1 MSLPTLP
8 THLIQHLLPPSHK
21 LLAVTSGSSA
31 SEVPEISPTVEG
43 RALLSA
49 LVAEVKTAVEKSDY
63 GLACNQS
70 KRINTLT
77 TLKFSLPY
85 DPWKEIVTGLFKLAF
100 SEGATWP
107 RRNKLF
113 AILRSLLS
121 FSPMPRP
128 STLLTIEWRPFY
140 SLLQSTF
147 LSHLSVATQCASTYY
162 ANQLR
167 HIVKL
172 AMSARTYFPAGA
184 AAEIALCVEPSLLQ
198 TNTKA
203 MFAAQTLL
211 YIFLP
216 PATSVADLPPGTVQ
230 KWIRIWSMIDH
241 CAHWNAIWT
250 VIFCRLAHHE
260 AISDVDDYHGVE
272 GISSTPAAFPW
283 GAHVPFFVSKLQE
296 MLNVPLGN
304 GRPMEKSYPAEIK
317 DLLAGSDPDGVEFM
331 TELLTRIMTC
341 KIPTSISR
349 IMGDK
354 GSVIGDTSVM
364 GNLERLLRALS
375 SFFYPT
381 SASNR
386 TFMSFL
392 RKLTSNFCQ
401 EFGRQSGCA
410 IAMKMLSQAGLPIP
424 LHSTQNV
431 RSVPIP
437 TGKNSSLPS
446 ISEQLA
452 IRFVNAVLPLATLG
466 LYAQKGASSVLHDSI
481 RVLKLLAEL
490 APARVTTEL
499 VSMAL
504 VALDPTSVDQTHT
517 APNALEALAALV
529 PSLLFPVPHISPS
542 LPDLLHLSLPGI
554 DPNDTNKTI
563 KTIMFFASVA
573 GVIPFVDSDDIA
585 TSSDAASDD
594 LSLPP
599 WHPASMSF
607 TGIPVGATVPPT
619 LSSKLVIAAGGAMKL
634 GIKVATA
641 SGLADVDP
649 SSGKHVT
656 VAAAGSS
663 EEDDAMSSSKVTEQ
677 HAVCSL
683 FYASRDSGSR
693 ISEWALLLVD
703 RLLKVLEVREKA
715 DKKSSNEGILGAY
728 LYNIFLLLF
737 AQMSPSLHRQTSQ
750 RISRWLGTVSCLE
763 GVKDIA
769 KMLQA
774 LGTSK
779 PAAVLDKFIP
789 LLSGA
794 ALAPKTSDKIVEWNT
809 RLLAGLIKYT
819 GEAVLPHLPV
829 LAKVARLAL
838 AAKEKDT
845 RKAGSK
851 LVRWMMSPPLST
863 YDKLKRSH
871 TTVDWENPGSLWRK
885 WGMPFCWSPD
895 VVSEKASKSATSPPG
910 IQIDWHEPSE
920 SEKAAVLPLIDEFL
934 VAPLIRLDAF
944 CSTLADASTT
954 SSAAIKAVSDKL
966 LCDLHS
972 VNAAVR
978 GCTTTLT
985 DGTSFLGDDAILSV
999 GTRGMALLIDA
1010 RSTAPKAFFSS
1021 SSTTS
1026 EQTVSMRS
1034 YIHDVVNRV
1043 IRTLAAHKEFARD
1056 VNVMTISIELGYRSI
1071 CARGYKMGKARS
1083 LLASVDDHSA
1093 HASRLLFHDSQVS
1106 AFSKTLA
1113 ASDEVAFSDSGPR
1126 PLPTSFGA
1134 HRGIPRLTRWL
1145 MILRVEALKQL
1156 RVAELIYAS
1165 PKSLHLGGGV
1175 TIGSSGGG
1183 QDDDGEDDDEVS
1195 PIAAASSDNDD
1206 DTGSKTADEVEL
1218 PFGLD
1223 AAVPTFGRRILK
1235 KLGKN
1240 EVGYTLLA
1248 SAITDLS
1255 LHPYDKVRDGARSHV
1270 TPILSVL
1277 SWLRIPMTET
1287 AVSRLDSLADSVT
1300 NNSSISLEHHAV
1312 FGLLSLSSLGDSGRG
1327 RINDWFTLDRVFH
1340 LLMRTPLILKG
1351 LPMEHHTEAMMRFA
1365 VGVERILSSWYQL
1378 PIDAAHINK
1387 AHLIPTLRRI
1397 RSNVLQNLLNWTN
1410 PQAGALMLAENNK
1423 DLSSSSMP
1431 LSGTS
1436 NTIPQVM
1443 SSSGFRKPS
1452 QAPFTAP
1459 CPLHWRYEL
1468 LGGALTALMLSP
1480 CRVRAYRLAMDVA
1493 SSRVEKGVM
1502 EGIAPLSPPSLSDSG
1517 LLAAG
1522 EGGEAIWLYALSS
1535 ALSDSVLVRTQA
1547 LYNLMLLLHTHLEF
1561 SREAPSLMHPLP
1573 RTRALL
1579 SDPLFTSQ
1587 FIYAVS
1593 TAQLDQKN
1601 GSEGSSTDLALH
1613 SPELRTMVYPL
1624 GCPRSF
1630 VEFSRSGLRG
1640 GAQSSIRNMTLFEML
1655 LMVFPEFLTP
1665 ALGALKELT
1674 MDGLPGTPASSH
1686 HHELV
1691 SIRIRQATLADAF
1704 AGFMKVLS
1712 AKNAGASREV
1722 TFSSKDCSAE
1732 EIARAAI
1739 PGSPDYDMSRVIAI
1753 AVPFLETVTLDWA
1766 CDWSNALRF
1775 AFRQRHPAQL
1785 EGFTRYV
1792 FANAISAI
1800 ESAQSNPPT
1809 EFESSHFESLLSL
1822 VLGNG
1827 GVKASA
1833 SAVVPQP
1840 VSATGPISNQSSS
1853 PPSTAAVSPSVLSF
1867 TSQARWLQFM
1877 LSLID
1882 EFSASSDSPKG
1893 CSGTLPGISFD
1904 DELNADMYVEPSS
1917 ATLRASPDASHP
1929 SVSRRIATVS
1939 LSRSVLPVLI
1949 RSFGHPYKAC
1959 RDVIVRSIN
1968 TLIECA
1974 WTPADL
1980 DINPQLVDSRQASL
1994 DVHAQ
1999 RNAGRVLEEP
2009 LSSRWATWVAPAIAA
2024 ILNVTSSAR
2033 SIAAEIVA
2041 SKDANANGGSIAAIS
2056 DDEKWC
2062 HHVVECAILFCYYFL
2077 HSDASLANP
2086 VLIPM
2091 IPVIFS
2097 ALNHPEKEVSDLAG
2111 FCANCIMHSMIL
2123 SSTNETDALY
2133 NVSFFKR
2140 VETLAL
2146 PASDPRSTEN
2156 GIDSG
2161 LSSMDLVVRLC
2172 QTYATADDDSGSISL
2187 SGGDTTTTDSSVS
2200 SSSQMKSQI
2209 VALIP
2214 PKSLLSSTSSNSNT
2228 SWFVRKGVIDGV
2240 TPLRARHLLLLSH
2253 AQEESLLSLVEA
2265 RLDDKQ
2271 IEVQEAASASLV
2283 GFVASKPLS
2292 ERESIANRLLRL
2304 ASTVLPKGKAPIVP
2318 ASDPITSPAN
2328 EELRQ
2333 FRARLAKAIRKRH
2346 AGCLGIAAVVQAQ
2359 PFDVPPHL
2367 PAVIAALARHSGD
2380 PMPIGATVKKSIAD
2394 FRRTHHDNWATHAA
2408 AFTEEQLSEVLSV
2421 GSGGSYFA

>member
-1 MSLPTLP
+1 MQLSENVLP
-8 THLIQHLLPPSHK
+8 THLLQHLLPPSHK
-21 LLAVTSGSSA
+21 LLAKVPSEIPLSSA
-31 SEVPEISPTVEG
+31 QVLENDAALIAPSVEG
-43 RALLSA
+43 RALLTA
-49 LVAEVKTAVEKSDY
+49 LLADVKIAVEKSDY
-63 GLACNQS
+63 GLACYQS

-77 TLKFSLPY
+77 SLKFSLPY
-85 DPWKEIVTGLFKLAF
+85 DQWKEIVTGLFKLAF
-100 SEGATWP
+100 SEGVSWP
-107 RRNKLF
+107 RQNKLF
-113 AILRSLLS
+113 AMLRSLLS
-121 FSPMPRP
+121 FSPSPRP
-128 STLLTIEWRPFY
+128 TILLAIEWRPFY

-147 LSHLSVATQCASTYY
+147 LSHLSVTTQCASTYY
-162 ANQLR
+162 SSQLR
-167 HIVKL
+167 HVVKL
-172 AMSARTYFPAGA
+172 AMSSRTFFPTGA

-230 KWIRIWSMIDH
+230 KWIRIWAMIDH

-260 AISDVDDYHGVE
+260 AISDVDDYIGAEGVY
-272 GISSTPAAFPW
+272 SSSAAFPW
-283 GAHVPFFVSKLQE
+283 GSHVPFFVSKLQE

-304 GRPMEKSYPAEIK
+304 GKPMDKAYPAEFK
-317 DLLAGSDPDGVEFM
+317 ELLAGSDPDGVEFM

-341 KIPTSISR
+341 KIPAFISN

-354 GSVIGDTSVM
+354 DTLIGDTSVM

-401 EFGRQSGCA
+401 EFGRQSGSA
-410 IAMKMLSQAGLPIP
+410 TAKKMLSQAGLPIP
-424 LHSTQNV
+424 LHSTQSV
-431 RSVPIP
+431 RAVPISV
-437 TGKNSSLPS
+437 GKDGSLPA
-446 ISEQLA
+446 ISDQLA
-452 IRFVNAVLPLATLG
+452 TRFVNAVLPLAILG
-466 LYAQKGASSVLHDSI
+466 LYAQKGASSVLHDAI
-481 RVLKLLAEL
+481 RILKLLAEL

-504 VALDPTSVDQTHT
+504 IALDPTSVDQPHT

-529 PSLLFPVPHISPS
+529 PSLLFPIPHISPS

-573 GVIPFVDSDDIA
+573 GVIPFIDSDDIIS
-585 TSSDAASDD
+585 SSDAASDE
-594 LSLPP
+594 LSLPV
-599 WHPASMSF
+599 WHPASKSF
-607 TGIPVGATVPPT
+607 TGVPVGATIPPA
-619 LSSKLVIAAGGAMKL
+619 LVGKLAIAAGGAVKL
-634 GIKVATA
+634 GIKIASA

-649 SSGKHVT
+649 LSGKHIT

-663 EEDDAMSSSKVTEQ
+663 EEDDVMSNNSVTEKPA

-693 ISEWALLLVD
+693 ISEWALLLVE
-703 RLLKVLEVREKA
+703 RLLKVLEVREKS
-715 DKKSSNEGILGAY
+715 DKKNSNEGILGAY

-750 RISRWLGTVSCLE
+750 RISRWLGSVSCLE
-763 GVKDIA
+763 GVKDVA

-779 PAAVLDKFIP
+779 PAAVLEKFIP
-789 LLSGA
+789 LLTSA
-794 ALAPKTSDKIVEWNT
+794 ALSPKTSDKIVEWNT

-819 GEAVLPHLPV
+819 GEAILPHLPV
-829 LAKVARLAL
+829 LAKVVRVAL

-851 LVRWMMSPPLST
+851 LMRWMMSPLLST

-871 TTVDWENPGSLWRK
+871 TSVDWENPGSLWRK
-885 WGMPFCWSPD
+885 WGMPFSWSSD
-895 VVSEKASKSATSPPG
+895 VVSEKVAQSAISPPG

-920 SEKAAVLPLIDEFL
+920 KEKAAALPLIDEYL
-934 VAPLIRLDAF
+934 VEPLIRLQAF
-944 CSTLADASTT
+944 CSSMADPSVMT
-954 SSAAIKAVSDKL
+954 SAVIKAESDKL
-966 LCDLHS
+966 LRDLHS

-978 GCTTTLT
+978 GCATTLT

-999 GTRGMALLIDA
+999 GTRGMALVIDPS
-1010 RSTAPKAFFSS
+1010 STSPKAFFASN
-1021 SSTTS
+1021 STATQ
-1026 EQTVSMRS
+1026 ETVSMRS
-1034 YIHDVVNRV
+1034 FIHVVVNKV
-1043 IRTLAAHKEFARD
+1043 IRIVAQHKEFARD
-1056 VNVMTISIELGYRSI
+1056 VNLMTILIELGYRSI

-1083 LLASVDDHSA
+1083 LLASVDDHSS
-1093 HASRLLFHDSQVS
+1093 HSSRLIFHDSQVS

-1113 ASDEVAFSDSGPR
+1113 ASDEVAFPGPR
-1126 PLPTSFGA
+1126 PPPASFGA

-1165 PKSLHLGGGV
+1165 PRSLHLGGGV
-1175 TIGSSGGG
+1175 TIGSSGSG
-1183 QDDDGEDDDEVS
+1183 QDDDAEDEDEIS
-1195 PIAAASSDNDD
+1195 PIAVQSDNDD
-1206 DTGSKTADEVEL
+1206 DTMSKTPDENEV

-1223 AAVPTFGRRILK
+1223 AAIPTFGRRVLQ
-1235 KLGKN
+1235 KLRKS

-1277 SWLRIPMTET
+1277 SWLRTPMMET
-1287 AVSRLDSLADSVT
+1287 AVARLDSLADD
-1300 NNSSISLEHHAV
+1300 ISLEHHTV

-1327 RINDWFTLDRVFH
+1327 RINDWFSLDRIIHF
-1340 LLMRTPLILKG
+1340 LMRTPLILKG

-1365 VGVERILSSWYQL
+1365 MAVERLLSNWYQL
-1378 PIDAAHINK
+1378 PIDDSHINK
-1387 AHLIPTLRRI
+1387 SHLIPTLKRI
-1397 RSNVLQNLLNWTN
+1397 RSNVLQNLLSWMN
-1410 PQAGALMLAENNK
+1410 PQAGAFLSIENSK
-1423 DLSSSSMP
+1423 DSFQYPMI

-1443 SSSGFRKPS
+1443 CSTGFRKPS

-1459 CPLHWRYEL
+1459 SPLHWRYEL
-1468 LGGALTALMLSP
+1468 LGGALTSMMLSP
-1480 CRVRAYRLAMDVA
+1480 SRIRPYRLAMDVA
-1493 SSRVEKGVM
+1493 SSRAETGIM
-1502 EGIAPLSPPSLSDSG
+1502 EGIAPQTTPNLADSG
-1517 LLAAG
+1517 LFAPG
-1522 EGGEAIWLYALSS
+1522 ESGEALWLHFLSS
-1535 ALSDSVLVRTQA
+1535 SLSDSVLVRTQA
-1547 LYNLMLLLHTHLEF
+1547 IYNLMLLLHAHLEF
-1561 SREAPSLMHPLP
+1561 SRESPRLMHALP

-1587 FIYAVS
+1587 FIYAIS
-1593 TAQLDQKN
+1593 SANLDQKN

-1613 SPELRTMVYPL
+1613 SPELRTMVHPL
-1624 GCPRSF
+1624 GCPRTF

-1655 LMVFPEFLTP
+1655 LMVFPEFLNP
-1665 ALGALKELT
+1665 ALAALKDLT
-1674 MDGLPGTPASSH
+1674 IDGLPGTQASDH

-1691 SIRIRQATLADAF
+1691 SIRTRQATLAEAF

-1712 AKNAGASREV
+1712 AKNAGASRQV
-1722 TFSSKDCSAE
+1722 TFSAKDCNID
-1732 EIARAAI
+1732 EIARASI
-1739 PGSPDYDMSRVIAI
+1739 SGSPDYDMSRVIAI
-1753 AVPFLETVTLDWA
+1753 AAPFLETVTLDWA
-1766 CDWSNALRF
+1766 SDWTNAMRF

-1800 ESAQSNPPT
+1800 EGAQQGPP
-1809 EFESSHFESLLSL
+1809 EKFESTHFESLLSL
-1822 VLGNG
+1822 VSG
-1827 GVKASA
+1827 GGRINA
-1833 SAVVPQP
+1833 AVPL
-1840 VSATGPISNQSSS
+1840 PISAAVPPTLPSPTPSSNE
-1853 PPSTAAVSPSVLSF
+1853 TAASSSVLSF

-1877 LSLID
+1877 LGLIE

-1893 CSGTLPGISFD
+1893 CSGAIPGVSFD
-1904 DELNADMYVEPSS
+1904 EELNADMYVDPSPAS
-1917 ATLRASPDASHP
+1917 LRASFDANHP
-1929 SVSRRIATVS
+1929 SVSRRIATVA

-1949 RSFGHPYKAC
+1949 RSLGHPYKAC

-1980 DINPQLVDSRQASL
+1980 DINPHLVDPTRASIE
-1994 DVHAQ
+1994 VHVE
-1999 RNAGRVLEEP
+1999 RNTGRVLEEP
-2009 LSSRWATWVAPAIAA
+2009 LSCHWASWVAPAVAA
-2024 ILNVTSSAR
+2024 ILNMSSSAR
-2033 SIAAEIVA
+2033 SIASSIVA
-2041 SKDANANGGSIAAIS
+2041 SKDSSMSGGNIPTIS

-2062 HHVVECAILFCYYFL
+2062 HHVIESVILFSYYFL
-2077 HSDASLANP
+2077 HSDAALANP

-2111 FCANCIMHSMIL
+2111 VCTNCIMHSMIL
-2123 SSTNETDALY
+2123 LSTNETDALY

-2140 VETLAL
+2140 VEAL
-2146 PASDPRSTEN
+2146 VLPSSDPRSTES
-2156 GIDSG
+2156 GVDSS
-2161 LSSMDLVVRLC
+2161 LTSMDLIVRLC
-2172 QTYATADDDSGSISL
+2172 QTYATADDDSGL
-2187 SGGDTTTTDSSVS
+2187 TAGSGVS
-2200 SSSQMKSQI
+2200 AMDASFPQLKSQI
-2209 VALIP
+2209 ISLIA
-2214 PKSLLSSTSSNSNT
+2214 PKLLTASTTSSNNNT

-2253 AQEESLLSLVEA
+2253 SQDDSLLNLVEA

-2271 IEVQEAASASLV
+2271 IEVQEAASACLV
-2283 GFVASKPLS
+2283 GFVASKHLH
-2292 ERESIANRLLRL
+2292 ERESIANRLLKL
-2304 ASTVLPKGKAPIVP
+2304 AATGLPKGKAPLVSADDKISSP
-2318 ASDPITSPAN
+2318 AS
-2328 EELRQ
+2328 EELRH
-2333 FRARLAKAIRKRH
+2333 FRAQLAKAIRKRH
-2346 AGCLGIAAVVQAQ
+2346 AGCLGVAAVIQAQ

-2380 PMPIGATVKKSIAD
+2380 PMPIGATVKKCVAD

-2408 AFTEEQLSEVLSV
+2408 AFTEEQLSEVLAV